1 MLPYPRAHWLVL
13 FFLVMTFA
21 AFMPGYFAVLPTAP
35 WVHHLHGIT
44 ATLWIVLVA
53 TQNWTAHQGKWN
65 WHVRSGMASMALV
78 PLFTVGGLLVTQ
90 HMLRTESLFNEL
102 FGHALSVADLVV
114 SVAFVAFYTLA
125 LRNRRFPD
133 LHARYMLATMILLIG
148 PSLGRFLAG
157 YVPGFLVRSAETL
170 PKFGAALD
178 ASFMIASAFCLLLIL
193 RDRASGKPIAPFV
206 GALIA
211 TVAMFLSYY
220 LVGYHDMYA
229 PAAAWIAGLPM
240 WHVVLFGFVTSSAAI
255 AWAWLNPR
263 ARNPIRAETGGE
275 PDRSLTPNRRLNA

>member
-21 AFMPGYFAVLPTAP
+21 AFMPSYFAVLPTAP

-53 TQNWTAHQGKWN
+53 MQNWTAHQGKWN
-65 WHVRSGMASMALV
+65 WHVRSGMASLALV
-78 PLFTVGGLLVTQ
+78 PVFTVGGLLVTH

-102 FGHALSVADLVV
+102 FGHALSAADLVV
-114 SVAFVAFYTLA
+114 SVAFLTLYTLA
-125 LRNRRFPD
+125 LRNRRIPD
-133 LHARYMLATMILLIG
+133 LHARYMLATIILLTG
-148 PSLGRFLAG
+148 PSLARFLVNF
-157 YVPGFLVRSAETL
+157 VPGFLVRSAETL

-178 ASFMIASAFCLLLIL
+178 ASLVIASAFCVLLIL
-193 RDRASGKPIAPFV
+193 KDRANGKPTAPFV

-220 LVGYHDMYA
+220 VVGHHDLYA
-229 PAAAWIAGLPM
+229 PVTAWIAGLPT
-240 WHVVLFGFVTSSAAI
+240 WLVAAIGFVTSSAAI
-255 AWAWLNPR
+255 AWGWLNPR
-263 ARNPIRAETGGE
+263 TRHPVRAESGGITE
-275 PDRSLTPNRRLNA
+275 PGTVG